1 MLANLS
7 NSGCQFGR
15 EESYETSILR
25 KMGQILEIFANGLKI
40 LKDLVHATVEKQ
52 KMALIDWGT

>member
-15 EESYETSILR
+15 EESYE
-25 KMGQILEIFANGLKI
+25 QC
-40 LKDLVHATVEKQ
+40 DLYTVEN
-52 KMALIDWGT
+52 GTNLGDFC